1 MKNPIGNALLGA
13 AVAGILAAVLPAQA
27 QKIPA
32 EKLKKMEVV
41 PCYGVNSCKGAG
53 QCSGVGHE
61 CAGENS
67 CKGQGWLAIP
77 KEACL
82 AIEGGSLTPTKG

>member
-1 MKNPIGNALLGA
+1 MKKPVSSLLLGA
-13 AVAGILAAVLPAQA
+13 AVAGILASALPAQA

-32 EKLKKMEVV
+32 EKLKKMDVV
-41 PCYGVNSCKGAG
+41 PCYGVNSCKGTG
-53 QCSGVGHE
+53 QCSGSGHE
-61 CAGENS
+61 CSGQNS

-82 AIEGGSLTPTKG
+82 NIQGGSLSPKKG

>member
-1 MKNPIGNALLGA
+1 MERNSGA
-13 AVAGILAAVLPAQA
+13 EGFERRPSAAAPAQA

-32 EKLKKMEVV
+32 EKLKKMSVV
-41 PCYGVNSCKGAG
+41 PCYGINSCNAKG
-53 QCSGVGHE
+53 QCSGMGHE
-61 CAGENS
+61 CAGQNP

-82 AIEGGSLTPTKG
+82 AIEGGSLTPLKKG

>member
-1 MKNPIGNALLGA
+1 MKKTITRSLLGA
-13 AVAGILAAVLPAQA
+13 AVAGILAAALPAQA

-32 EKLKKMEVV
+32 EKLKKMDVV
-41 PCYGVNSCKGAG
+41 PCYGVNSCKSSG
-53 QCSGVGHE
+53 QCSGIGHG

-82 AIEGGSLTPTKG
+82 AIQGGSLTPTKG